1 MFTNDSPLTNN
12 FKLLKMK
19 KLLLIATT
27 LFTVFFANAQC
38 WKTIAAGKE
47 HSLGIKNDGTLWV
60 WGDNYY
66 HQLGLGGDINYPSDK
81 SIPFQLGTN
90 TNWGTILGSE
100 THTVS
105 LKNDGTLWIW
115 GNNIYGQ
122 LGDGTNVK
130 KIIPVQIGTAIWQ
143 KIAANNSNT
152 AAIKS
157 DGTLWTWGYNN
168 FGNLGDG
175 TYTDKKIPTQIGT
188 ATWQSVALGST
199 HTLAIKSDGTL
210 WGWGNNAFGQ
220 LGMGANYGP
229 IVPTQIGTE
238 TWQSVA
244 ANNYHTIAIKS
255 DGTLWACG
263 NNFNGQLGDGTLV
276 NKNVLTQ
283 IGTATDWKSIST
295 GNGGHTLAI
304 KTDGTLWTWGENQ
317 AGQLGNGA
325 RVDLLIPT
333 QLGTDT
339 NWKSIA
345 AGGTHTLALK
355 TGDELW
361 AWGNDVNGQ
370 MGNGNVIQS
379 DLLIPTAI
387 ACPTSALGI
396 KENSLSNNFKIY
408 PNPTAGNFNIDID
421 EYLIGSKAT
430 IYNLLGQKVK
440 DFSLKTTTTNQYL
453 NKGIYLLEIEKEG
466 VKTNKKLIIN

>member
-1 MFTNDSPLTNN
+1 
-12 FKLLKMK
+12 MK
-19 KLLLIATT
+19 KSLLIATT
-27 LFTVFFANAQC
+27 LLTVFFANAQC

-66 HQLGLGGDINYPSDK
+66 HQLGLGDNINYPSDRT
-81 SIPFQLGTN
+81 ILVQLGIA
-90 TNWGTILGSE
+90 TNWQTIAGSE
-100 THTVS
+100 KHTVS
-105 LKNDGTLWIW
+105 LKNDGTLWTW

-143 KIAANNSNT
+143 KIAANISNT

-157 DGTLWTWGYNN
+157 DGTLWTWGDNN
-168 FGNLGDG
+168 FGQLGDG
-175 TYTDKKIPTQIGT
+175 TNINKNIPTQIGT
-188 ATWQSVALGST
+188 ATWQSVAFGST
-199 HTLAIKSDGTL
+199 HTLAIKTDGTL
-210 WGWGNNAFGQ
+210 WGWGSNAFGQ
-220 LGMGANYGP
+220 LAMGTDYGP
-229 IVPTQIGTE
+229 NAPTQIGTE
-238 TWQSVA
+238 IWQSVT

-263 NNFNGQLGDGTLV
+263 NNFNGQLGDGTTV

-283 IGTATDWKSIST
+283 IGTATDWQSIST
-295 GNGGHTLAI
+295 GNGGHSLAI
-304 KTDGTLWTWGENQ
+304 KNDGTLWTWGKNQ

-333 QLGTDT
+333 QLSTDT
-339 NWKSIA
+339 NWKFIA

-361 AWGNDVNGQ
+361 GWGNDVNGQ
-370 MGNGNVIQS
+370 MGNGNAIQS

-396 KENSLSNNFKIY
+396 KEIMVESNFKIF
-408 PNPTAGNFNIDID
+408 PNPSNGNFNIEVDQD
-421 EYLIGSKAT
+421 LVGSKAAF
-430 IYNLLGQKVK
+430 YNLLGRKVK
-440 DFSLKTTTTNQYL
+440 DFDLKSTTTNQYL
-453 NKGIYLLEIEKEG
+453 NKGIYLLEIEKG
-466 VKTNKKLIIN
+466 GIKTIKKLIVK